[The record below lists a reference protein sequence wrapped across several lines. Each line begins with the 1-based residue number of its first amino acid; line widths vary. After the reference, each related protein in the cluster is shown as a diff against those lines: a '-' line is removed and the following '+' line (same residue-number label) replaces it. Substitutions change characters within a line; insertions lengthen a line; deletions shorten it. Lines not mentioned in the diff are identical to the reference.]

1 MSAATSVRRLGPLT
15 LRRPEPIWLVLV
27 GVVVACGLLVAL
39 QGASLLSPASVRA
52 IGVSMTALGV
62 VALGQTVVM
71 LVGSFDLSVAWTVS
85 LSAIT
90 TAVVMDGQ
98 PSRVALAVL
107 AGLGTGALV
116 GIVNGVVITRL
127 RVNPLIATLATSLL
141 LNGTLNARFATQAGS
156 VSGGFRELGY
166 GGVGPL
172 PFSFLLVVLLA
183 LAVGV
188 WLRSSRFGHH
198 LYAVGGSPE
207 VARLSGIHAD
217 RVVLA
222 AHVVCGV
229 LAAAAG
235 VYLASRLGAADTG
248 VGPRGGYDLE
258 SIAVVVLGGTVLG
271 GGRGTV
277 GGTMAGVA
285 VFAVL
290 ETTFDVL
297 QVDPFLKTVL
307 EGLIIIAAVASYALR
322 RRTARV
328 PS

>member
-1 MSAATSVRRLGPLT
+1 
-15 LRRPEPIWLVLV
+15 
-27 GVVVACGLLVAL
+27 
-39 QGASLLSPASVRA
+39 
-52 IGVSMTALGV
+52 MTALGL

-85 LSAIT
+85 ASAIA

-98 PSRVALAVL
+98 AARLVPAVARRTRRWVAVV
-107 AGLGTGALV
+107 GL
-116 GIVNGVVITRL
+116 VNGVVITRL

-141 LNGTLNARFATQAGS
+141 LNGVLNARFETQAGG
-156 VSGGFRELGY
+156 VSQGFRELGY
-166 GGVGPL
+166 GGLGPV
-172 PFSFLLVVLLA
+172 PFSFLLVVVLA
-183 LAVGV
+183 LAVGA
-188 WLRSSRFGHH
+188 WLRRSRFGHH
-198 LYAVGGSPE
+198 LYGVGGSPE
-207 VARLSGIHAD
+207 VARLSGI
-217 RVVLA
+217 RVERVTVV

-277 GGTMAGVA
+277 SGTMAGVA
-285 VFAVL
+285 VFAVI
-290 ETTFDVL
+290 ETTFDAL

-307 EGLIIIAAVASYALR
+307 EGVIIIAAVASYALR
-322 RRTARV
+322 RRVQRGG
-328 PS
+328 S